1 MWEAE
6 SFHPQSRTKI
16 VNKNKPWNDPDIR
29 ITIQELWNRYNKY
42 AESLKGNYDLSKQRD
57 SLSRET
63 ETIKKKLMEILK
75 FENTMSEKD
84 FTLNNKK
91 TNSPVKNDHQ
101 RRCMDDKWAQEKM
114 LINSQ

>member
-1 MWEAE
+1 
-6 SFHPQSRTKI
+6 
-16 VNKNKPWNDPDIR
+16 
-29 ITIQELWNRYNKY
+29 
-42 AESLKGNYDLSKQRD
+42 
-57 SLSRET
+57 
-63 ETIKKKLMEILK
+63 MEILK

>member
-16 VNKNKPWNDPDIR
+16 VNKSKPWNDPDIR

-42 AESLKGNYDLSKQRD
+42 AESLKGNYDLNKQRD

-63 ETIKKKLMEILK
+63 ETIRKETNGNSRSKTIK
-75 FENTMSEKD
+75 F
-84 FTLNNKK
+84 
-91 TNSPVKNDHQ
+91 
-101 RRCMDDKWAQEKM
+101 KM
-114 LINSQ
+114 KIWISGQIR